1 MEMLT
6 VNIELYIADGVL
18 LNRSVYERQS
28 KLRLAAV
35 IDDTIFITRGPLKFW
50 SQRQSLHGM
59 NLMQHIRNFCIIAHI
74 DHGKSTLADRLIQ
87 TCGGVTQRELHA
99 QMLDSMDIE
108 RERGITIKSNTI
120 SLDYTAPDGKKYL
133 LNLIDTPGHVDF
145 SHEVRRSLM
154 AGDGALIIVDASQGV
169 EAQTVANLYLAM
181 EHDLELLPVI
191 NKIDLPAADIDM
203 AREAIDAEL
212 GLDPFEAIAVS
223 AKTGEGIKAV
233 LNGIVE
239 KLPPP
244 SGDPTAPLKAL
255 IFDAHFDKYRGVILQ
270 CRVIEGTL
278 KTKDV
283 IHFMHADRDFTVDEL
298 GYNQLKLM
306 PKDQLAAGEVGYI
319 VAGVKSVQDIEIGDT
334 ITLADNPAADPIP
347 GYQEARQVVFSSI
360 YPMSSDQYVD
370 LTKALEKLAI
380 NDAALTFE
388 KDSSAALGFGFRC
401 GFLGLLHLDVIQ
413 ERLQREFDIG
423 LVISAPSVSYK
434 VTLKDGKEI
443 EVDNPSYWPD
453 PMSIESI
460 TEPYIKASILTPEEN
475 VGPVMELCR
484 DHRSESQTINYL
496 SAGRL
501 EVVSEMPLGEV
512 LFDFYGKLKMITRG
526 YGSFD
531 YDPIEYRATDVVKVD
546 ILVNKEPVDTLSYL
560 VHREKARNRALHY
573 CERLAKEIPRH
584 QFKIPVQGVIGGNVI
599 ARSTIAPFR
608 KDVTAKLYG
617 GDVTR
622 KKKLLEKQKKGK
634 AKMKQFG
641 SVNIPQKAF
650 VSVLRADQD

>member
-1 MEMLT
+1 M
-6 VNIELYIADGVL
+6 
-18 LNRSVYERQS
+18 
-28 KLRLAAV
+28 K
-35 IDDTIFITRGPLKFW
+35 
-50 SQRQSLHGM
+50 
-59 NLMQHIRNFCIIAHI
+59 HIRNFCIIAHI

-87 TCGGVTQRELHA
+87 TCGGVAQRDMHA

-108 RERGITIKSNTI
+108 RERGITIKSNTMT
-120 SLDYTAPDGKKYL
+120 LDYTAPDGTEYQ

-154 AGDGALIIVDASQGV
+154 ACEGALIIVDASQGV

-191 NKIDLPAADIDM
+191 NKIDLMTADVDR

-212 GLDPFEAIAVS
+212 GLDPFEAIPVS
-223 AKTGEGIKAV
+223 AKTGEGIEDV
-233 LNGIVE
+233 LAGIVE
-239 KLPPP
+239 KLPCPT
-244 SGDPTAPLKAL
+244 GDPNAPLKAL
-255 IFDAHFDKYRGVILQ
+255 VFDAHFDKFRGVILQ
-270 CRVIEGTL
+270 VRVMEGTL
-278 KTKDV
+278 KPRDM
-283 IHFMHADRDFTVDEL
+283 IHFMHLGRDFKVDEL
-298 GYNQLKLM
+298 GYKQMKLVPKKQLS
-306 PKDQLAAGEVGYI
+306 AGEVGYI

-334 ITLADNPAADPIP
+334 ITQLDRPADEPIP
-347 GYQEARQVVFSSI
+347 GYQEAKQVVFSSI
-360 YPMSSDQYVD
+360 YPMSADEYKD
-370 LTKALEKLAI
+370 LTKALDKLAI
-380 NDAALTFE
+380 NDAALTYE

-423 LVISAPSVSYK
+423 LVISAPSVKYK
-434 VTLKDGKEI
+434 LTLKDGSEI
-443 EVDNPSYWPD
+443 DVDNPSYWPD
-453 PMSIESI
+453 PIQIESSS
-460 TEPYIKASILTPEEN
+460 EPYIKASILTPEEY

-484 DHRSESQTINYL
+484 EHRSESQTMNYL

-501 EVVSEMPLGEV
+501 EVISEMPLGEV

-531 YDPIEYRATDVVKVD
+531 YEPIEYRKTDVVKVD

-560 VHREKARNRALHY
+560 VHREKARTRALRY

-584 QFKIPVQGVIGGNVI
+584 QFKIPIQGVIGGNVI

-608 KDVTAKLYG
+608 KDVTEKLYG
-617 GDVTR
+617 GDVSR

-650 VSVLRADQD
+650 VSVLRADND

>member
-1 MEMLT
+1 M
-6 VNIELYIADGVL
+6 
-18 LNRSVYERQS
+18 
-28 KLRLAAV
+28 K
-35 IDDTIFITRGPLKFW
+35 
-50 SQRQSLHGM
+50 
-59 NLMQHIRNFCIIAHI
+59 HIRNFCIIAHI

-87 TCGGVTQRELHA
+87 ACGGVTQREFHD

-120 SLDYTAPDGKKYL
+120 TLDFRAPDGQDYL

-154 AGDGALIIVDASQGV
+154 ACDGALIIVDASQGV
-169 EAQTVANLYLAM
+169 EAQTVANLYLAL

-191 NKIDLPAADIDM
+191 NKIDLPAADVDRV
-203 AREAIDAEL
+203 REEIDADL
-212 GLDPFEAIAVS
+212 GLDPFAAIPVS
-223 AKTGEGIKAV
+223 AKTGVGVEDV
-233 LNGIVE
+233 LQGIVE
-239 KLPPP
+239 KLP
-244 SGDPTAPLKAL
+244 SPTGSSEAPLKAL
-255 IFDAHFDKYRGVILQ
+255 VFDAHFDKYRGVILQ
-270 CRVIEGTL
+270 CRVMEGTL
-278 KTKDV
+278 KTRDT
-283 IHFMHADRDFTVDEL
+283 IHFMHADRDFKVDEL
-298 GYNQLKLM
+298 GYNQFKLN
-306 PKDQLAAGEVGYI
+306 PKKQLSAGEVGYI

-334 ITLADNPAADPIP
+334 ITHIDRPAVEPIP
-347 GYQEARQVVFSSI
+347 GYQEAKQVVFSSI
-360 YPMSSDQYVD
+360 YPMDTGDYLD
-370 LTKALEKLAI
+370 LTKALDKLAI
-380 NDAALTFE
+380 NDAALTYE

-423 LVISAPSVSYK
+423 LVISAPSVKYQLA
-434 VTLKDGKEI
+434 LKDGTTI
-443 EVDNPSYWPD
+443 DVDNPSYWPD
-453 PMSIESI
+453 PMKIESAS
-460 TEPYIKASILTPEEN
+460 EPYIKAAILTPEEY

-484 DHRSESQTINYL
+484 EHRSESQTMNYL
-496 SAGRL
+496 SAGRI
-501 EVVSEMPLGEV
+501 EVTSEMPLGEV

-531 YDPIEYRATDVVKVD
+531 YVPIEYRDTDVVKVD

-560 VHREKARNRALHY
+560 VHRDKARTRALHY

-584 QFKIPVQGVIGGNVI
+584 QFKIPVQGVIGGTVI
-599 ARSTIAPFR
+599 ARSTIQPYR
-608 KDVTAKLYG
+608 KDVTEKLYG

>member
-1 MEMLT
+1 MK
-6 VNIELYIADGVL
+6 
-18 LNRSVYERQS
+18 R
-28 KLRLAAV
+28 
-35 IDDTIFITRGPLKFW
+35 
-50 SQRQSLHGM
+50 
-59 NLMQHIRNFCIIAHI
+59 IRNFCIIAHI

-87 TCGGVTQRELHA
+87 ACDGVSQREFHD

-108 RERGITIKSNTI
+108 RERGITIKSNSI
-120 SLDYTAPDGKKYL
+120 SLNYRAPDGQDYL

-154 AGDGALIIVDASQGV
+154 ACDGALIVVDASQGV
-169 EAQTVANLYLAM
+169 EAQTVANLYLAL
-181 EHDLELLPVI
+181 EHDLEILPVI
-191 NKIDLPAADIDM
+191 NKIDLPAADVDR

-212 GLDPFEAIAVS
+212 GLDPFAAIPVS
-223 AKTGEGIKAV
+223 AKTGEGIQAV
-233 LNGIVE
+233 LAGIVE

-244 SGDPTAPLKAL
+244 QGDPDAPLKAL
-255 IFDAHFDKYRGVILQ
+255 VFDAYFDTYRGVILQ
-270 CRVIEGTL
+270 CRVMEGTL
-278 KTKDV
+278 KPRDT
-283 IHFMHADRDFTVDEL
+283 IHFMHGGRDFTVDEL
-298 GYNQLKLM
+298 GQNQMKLV
-306 PKDQLAAGEVGYI
+306 PKQQLGVGEVGYI

-334 ITLADNPAADPIP
+334 ITLLDRPAEEPIP
-347 GYQEARQVVFSSI
+347 GYQPARQVVFSSI
-360 YPMSSDQYVD
+360 YPMSTDQYVD
-370 LTKALEKLAI
+370 LTKALDKLAI
-380 NDAALTFE
+380 NDAALKYE

-423 LVISAPSVSYK
+423 LVISAPSVKYK
-434 VTLKDGKEI
+434 LTLRDGLQI

-453 PMSIESI
+453 PTQIESV
-460 TEPYIKASILTPEEN
+460 TEPYIKASILTPEEY

-484 DHRSESQTINYL
+484 EHRSESQTMNYL
-496 SAGRL
+496 SVGRV

-531 YDPIEYRATDVVKVD
+531 YQPIEYRKTDVVKVD

-560 VHREKARNRALHY
+560 VHRDKARPRALHY

-584 QFKIPVQGVIGGNVI
+584 QFKIPIQGVIGGNVI